1 MEQREANCFRY
12 EKVPA
17 QKSPP
22 PPLYQV
28 RYWSS
33 ARSKGELRSYM
44 HRLLE
49 DDAPASSGL
58 GGWWTLEEGPGANF
72 AMDVTEGRFRN
83 RLVGLRG
90 ESWTESERKKKRS
103 FALAF
108 FFSLIIL
115 VPSST

>member
-1 MEQREANCFRY
+1 
-12 EKVPA
+12 
-17 QKSPP
+17 
-22 PPLYQV
+22 
-28 RYWSS
+28 
-33 ARSKGELRSYM
+33 M

-90 ESWTESERKKKRS
+90 ESWTESEKKKRS